1 MKENAPPGRVL
12 LVLPDAAL
20 GGGHAMNFRLAT
32 ELGARGWQVD
42 VAFLFDRYDPTFYR
56 NAYPNIH
63 QILLGGRS
71 FFDRLCLPLRLARLA
86 ADYDLVV
93 AGLDLAATNYSY
105 VASRLAR
112 TPLVAWMH
120 IAIKEQLRTVSR
132 LDRWISLSIYRRLE
146 CIAFPSKGAR
156 SSLEDALD
164 GKPVRAEWPVLENFN
179 PRSPAT
185 PEKEEAPPELVFSKP
200 VIINIGRLAAQKAL
214 DRLIS
219 AHSHLLGLG
228 IDHHLLFVGEGPER
242 KSLEAA
248 AEAAGVSRTVFFPGH
263 IDAPQSWLRRATVF
277 ALCSRYE
284 GMPLV
289 LLEALEE
296 GIPIVS
302 MDCPAGPRE
311 ILADGYAGILTAEGD
326 QSAFCVALE
335 KLLRSPKVREI
346 YAQRGK
352 ERAKIYHADR
362 ILPLWESLFAKMV
375 AEASGDR
382 SHARRS
388 K

>member
-1 MKENAPPGRVL
+1 MREYAPPNRVL

-32 ELGARGWQVD
+32 ELSARGWHVD
-42 VAFLFDRYDPTFYR
+42 VAFLFDRYDPTYYR
-56 NAYPNIH
+56 NTYPNIR

-71 FFDRLCLPLRLARLA
+71 IFDRLCLPLRLARLA
-86 ADYDLVV
+86 VDYDLVV

-120 IAIKEQLRTVSR
+120 IAFKEQLRTVSR
-132 LDRWISLSIYRRLE
+132 RDQWISLNIYRRIK
-146 CIAFPSKGAR
+146 CIVFPSAGAR
-156 SSLEDALD
+156 SSLEYALG
-164 GKPVRAEWPVLENFN
+164 GKPAHAEWPVLENFN
-179 PRSPAT
+179 SMNPIDHT
-185 PEKEEAPPELVFSKP
+185 MKEAPDDFLFSKP

-228 IDHHLLFVGEGPER
+228 IEHHLLFVGDGPER

-263 IDAPQSWLRRATVF
+263 IDTPQSWLRRATVF

-326 QSAFCVALE
+326 QSAFCAALE
-335 KLLRSPKVREI
+335 KLLLSPDAREM

-352 ERAKIYHADR
+352 ERAQIYRAAR
-362 ILPLWESLFAKMV
+362 ILPLWESLFARMT
-375 AEASGDR
+375 ADASGDQ
-382 SHARRS
+382 SHTRRR